1 MTDADKLADMITNL
15 DAYIQARAEAITE
28 PRLDAIEAHAE
39 RKIRA
44 AIRDALPND
53 DERRHLE
60 RLRAAKTNH
69 GTPMTAHRLAL
80 ELLNHEDLPVE
91 IQRLGEPVEWVT
103 RYPDEIALLAPGDE
117 VEDMPL

>member
-60 RLRAAKTNH
+60 RLRTAETDH
-69 GTPMTAHRLAL
+69 TTPMTAHRLAL
-80 ELLNHEDLPVE
+80 ELLAHDDLPVYL
-91 IQRLGEPVEWVT
+91 QAAQAGVESVIG
-103 RYPDEIALLAPGDE
+103 YPADVVLLTADDD
-117 VEDMPL
+117 VVDMP